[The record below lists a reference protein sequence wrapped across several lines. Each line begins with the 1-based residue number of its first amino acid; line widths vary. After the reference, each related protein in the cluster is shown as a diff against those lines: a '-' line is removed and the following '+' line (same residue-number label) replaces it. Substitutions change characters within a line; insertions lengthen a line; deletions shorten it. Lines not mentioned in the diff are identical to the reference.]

1 MTATLRL
8 ANVVYKYKG
17 EVHVHRNF
25 IFRAICPPA
34 SEILAQKKKKTQI
47 KIRFV
52 ISCNSVFLCP

>member
-34 SEILAQKKKKTQI
+34 SEILAQKKKK

-52 ISCNSVFLCP
+52 ISCNSVF